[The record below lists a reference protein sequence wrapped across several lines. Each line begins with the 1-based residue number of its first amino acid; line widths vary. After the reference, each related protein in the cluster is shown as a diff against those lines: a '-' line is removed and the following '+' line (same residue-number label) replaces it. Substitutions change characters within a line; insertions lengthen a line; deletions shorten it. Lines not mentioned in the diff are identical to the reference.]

1 MNKSKLQVKMLE
13 ENITVEEVCRACG
26 FSKTAFYR
34 KLNGQSEFTQR
45 EITAIKKLLNLD
57 LETTGQ
63 IFNL

>member
-1 MNKSKLQVKMLE
+1 MNKSLLQAKMLE
-13 ENITVEEVCRACG
+13 RNVTVEDVCRACG

-34 KLNGQSEFTQR
+34 KLNGQSEFTQS

-57 LETTGQ
+57 LETTGR